1 MRERFI
7 EIKFYYYCL
16 NLLKKL
22 NYTVNILDLID
33 TYCLLSDADSSIIK
47 LLLKQIREGR
57 SRLKPYKEEAT
68 YIARQLG
75 LSYSVL
81 QDIAGI
87 SKATQSRLKEKM
99 KDRDYLY
106 QNVTAKLGERE
117 YIAVEKF
124 MSIVDKLKEI

>member
-1 MRERFI
+1 MKERFI

-16 NLLKKL
+16 NLLQKL

-33 TYCLLSDADSSIIK
+33 TYCLLADADASIIK

-75 LSYSVL
+75 LSYGEL
-81 QDIAGI
+81 QDITGI
-87 SKATQSRLKEKM
+87 SKATQSRLKEQL
-99 KDRDYLY
+99 KDKDYIY
-106 QNVTAKLGERE
+106 QTITAKLNNRD

>member
-87 SKATQSRLKEKM
+87 SKATQSRLKEIESLFIMARPYFK
-99 KDRDYLY
+99 
-106 QNVTAKLGERE
+106 
-117 YIAVEKF
+117 
-124 MSIVDKLKEI
+124 